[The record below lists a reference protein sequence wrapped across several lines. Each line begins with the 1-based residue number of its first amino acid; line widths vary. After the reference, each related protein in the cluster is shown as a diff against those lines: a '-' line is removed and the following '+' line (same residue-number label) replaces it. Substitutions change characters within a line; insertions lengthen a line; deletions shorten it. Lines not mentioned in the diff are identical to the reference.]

1 MAGRGRFSSPLP
13 VSQCWP
19 QAYNILLQVLFRI
32 EISWEVRVMELVS
45 NLLTGLTA
53 KSPPVVQ
60 RPSSGQESVEN
71 SAPPVDGA
79 KADSPA
85 PVLATRQVQA
95 NTELEQADSSA
106 QRQRQDQ
113 QDPGKVQEAVK
124 NANDFFQIAK
134 RTLQFAIHEDDGRV
148 VVQIKDEKTGQVVR
162 QIPSEEA
169 LELAKRLDELSGL
182 LFKEKV

>member
-1 MAGRGRFSSPLP
+1 
-13 VSQCWP
+13 
-19 QAYNILLQVLFRI
+19 
-32 EISWEVRVMELVS
+32 MELVS

-53 KSPPVVQ
+53 KSPPIVQ
-60 RPSSGQESVEN
+60 RPSSGQEAGES

-79 KADSPA
+79 KADSAA
-85 PVLATRQVQA
+85 PVSAMRQVPA
-95 NTELEQADSSA
+95 NAGLEKADSSA
-106 QRQRQDQ
+106 QQQRQDQ
-113 QDPGKVQEAVK
+113 QDPRKVQEAVK

-134 RTLQFAIHEDDGRV
+134 RTLQFAIHEDSGRM

-182 LFKEKV
+182 LFKEKA